1 MYTRP
6 WTEEERAVLQE
17 NALAGMSANQVA
29 YLLKRSKGSVLGFAH
44 RQFGGYEM
52 ISSKPPKPMKEP
64 KPKAPRKDGL
74 SPSGRS
80 TKRLE
85 PEVVQALFPEPPPLL
100 NQPPVEMMSAGRFQC
115 RFIVSNE
122 PKDPNPW
129 MCGAPVKGTSSW
141 CPYHHR
147 IVLVPFSNLKKAKT

>member
-6 WTEEERAVLQE
+6 WTEEERAVLQK

-29 YLLKRSKGSVLGFAH
+29 FLLKRSKGSVLGFAH

-52 ISSKPPKPMKEP
+52 ISSKPPKPMKEQ
-64 KPKAPRKDGL
+64 KPKASRKDGL

-80 TKRLE
+80 LKRLE
-85 PEVVQALFPEPPPLL
+85 PELVKELFPDPPPLL
-100 NQPPVEMMSAGRFQC
+100 NQPPVRMMDSGRFQC
-115 RFIVSNE
+115 KFVVSDV
-122 PKDPNPW
+122 PKDPTPW

-147 IVLVPFSNLKKAKT
+147 IVLVPFSSLKKAKT